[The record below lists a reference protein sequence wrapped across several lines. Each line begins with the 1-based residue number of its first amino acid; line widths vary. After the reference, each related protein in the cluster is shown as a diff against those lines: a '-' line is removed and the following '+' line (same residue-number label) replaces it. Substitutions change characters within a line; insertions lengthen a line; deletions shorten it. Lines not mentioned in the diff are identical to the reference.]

1 MIERAPKEIK
11 SPHDVYVAVTEE
23 FEKDS
28 SIDIVEF
35 RGEDLASCEGELKE
49 IYAQLNEVCMSSSD
63 GFSRPQEEGAVYEKA
78 FHNVWELW
86 RRREEVLNTIQ
97 QLETS
102 QFIQLWV
109 LSTSKRYSLSRG
121 AFDSQDLRDEIKQSL
136 IVNCREQDLSA
147 LIKHYEGLSMTDGEK
162 RDFRGFVALRDQKSS
177 GNFSSE
183 AEKNSSE
190 NNGVAGV
197 EQRQVAGARIKPPP
211 KLADTDPSSSP
222 QTTVHPQLT
231 KMQEIWDEQ
240 ERCFEEQG
248 EYTKKL
254 KNLGS
259 KLAKK

>member
-1 MIERAPKEIK
+1 
-11 SPHDVYVAVTEE
+11 
-23 FEKDS
+23 
-28 SIDIVEF
+28 
-35 RGEDLASCEGELKE
+35 
-49 IYAQLNEVCMSSSD
+49 
-63 GFSRPQEEGAVYEKA
+63 
-78 FHNVWELW
+78 
-86 RRREEVLNTIQ
+86 
-97 QLETS
+97 
-102 QFIQLWV
+102 
-109 LSTSKRYSLSRG
+109 
-121 AFDSQDLRDEIKQSL
+121 
-136 IVNCREQDLSA
+136 
-147 LIKHYEGLSMTDGEK
+147 MTDGEK